1 MFHPRFHILIYELFV
16 PSVCQDVQERIK
28 SLRRVSNL
36 NSMTKLHRF
45 CLTMFPTKP
54 YCLRTLVHNERIT
67 MVFATSITWY
77 LCLHGWKEMVNAI
90 ALCQRVTQ
98 YGFGFLMISAY

>member
-1 MFHPRFHILIYELFV
+1 MSHPRFHILIYELFV

-54 YCLRTLVHNERIT
+54 YCLRTLVHNE
-67 MVFATSITWY
+67 
-77 LCLHGWKEMVNAI
+77 
-90 ALCQRVTQ
+90 
-98 YGFGFLMISAY
+98 